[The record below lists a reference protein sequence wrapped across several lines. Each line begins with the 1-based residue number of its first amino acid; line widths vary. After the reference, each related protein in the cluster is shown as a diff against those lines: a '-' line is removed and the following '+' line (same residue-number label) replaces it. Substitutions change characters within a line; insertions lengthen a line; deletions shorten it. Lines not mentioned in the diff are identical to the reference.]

1 MSEDKCHVL
10 KTIRLLLLRLGT
22 LGRSRVRWSR
32 HKVEITRPTQM
43 ATSLTW
49 HTVFAFLFE
58 ATTLAIAM
66 RTRSVDILC
75 CMYALRRIG
84 SAVLRANCS
93 LSLVGRQLT
102 PLGGSRVH
110 CVHVL
115 DGERE
120 RGWRVKHGD

>member
-1 MSEDKCHVL
+1 MFEDKCHVS
-10 KTIRLLLLRLGT
+10 KTIRLLLLRLGK

-32 HKVEITRPTQM
+32 HKVEITSPTQM

-58 ATTLAIAM
+58 ATTLATAM

-75 CMYALRRIG
+75 CMYALGRIG
-84 SAVLRANCS
+84 SAVLRANWS

-102 PLGGSRVH
+102 PLGGSTVH

-120 RGWRVKHGD
+120 RGWRIKHGD